1 MNNSVSI
8 PVTLGSELHRKKFT
22 EAVLFHLR
30 EQPLQEYEFK
40 IYNNN
45 YIKEHGKL
53 FICYIT
59 RSTGKV
65 LPRKQIIVQEVRQ
78 KWQYNILEYLKSDWI
93 PLNDKVK
100 IKREPIQE
108 DLVDPQSISTTPD
121 IEEIIKNKKI
131 KIEYED

>member
-8 PVTLGSELHRKKFT
+8 PVTLGSEFKRSKWT

-30 EQPLQEYEFK
+30 EQPLRESELK
-40 IYNNN
+40 IYNNS
-45 YIKEHGKL
+45 YIKEQWKL

-59 RSTGKV
+59 RNTNKV
-65 LPRKQIIVQEVRQ
+65 IPRKQIIVEEVRQ

-100 IKREPIQE
+100 IKREFIE
-108 DLVDPQSISTTPD
+108 TDLIDPNSISITPD